1 MSIELGPDE
10 NDALAMALT
19 VTTLRLPARRLI
31 LRKGCR
37 ARKIFFRLGLTTP
50 DQRFRPAAQFT
61 AKRRRLAAFCLED
74 RPILST

>member
-37 ARKIFFRLGLTTP
+37 AREIFLDDG
-50 DQRFRPAAQFT
+50 A
-61 AKRRRLAAFCLED
+61 
-74 RPILST
+74 

>member
-1 MSIELGPDE
+1 MSIELRPDE

-37 ARKIFFRLGLTTP
+37 AREIFLMTARGQGSVAPLGLSRGSAVSP
-50 DQRFRPAAQFT
+50 
-61 AKRRRLAAFCLED
+61 
-74 RPILST
+74 LST